1 MYTERLNV
9 RFDDVDYAQIVYFP
23 RLFGYCHWVF
33 EDFFAK
39 ETKQSY
45 AELLVKKR
53 IGFPTVH
60 SEADFKHPLRF
71 GDVCRVE
78 METVKLGTSSLT
90 NRYRLCLGESR
101 KVCAE
106 VQLVHVATQMDTFK
120 ALTIPEDIRVAFL
133 NHLHG
138 YTSA

>member
-1 MYTERLNV
+1 MYIQRIHV

-23 RLFGYCHWVF
+23 RLFGYCHWAF
-33 EDFFAK
+33 EDFFGK
-39 ETKQSY
+39 EAGITY
-45 AELLVKKR
+45 ADLLVKRR

-78 METVKLGTSSLT
+78 METVKLGKSSLT
-90 NRYRLCLGESR
+90 NEYHLYLGETR

-106 VQLVHVATQMDTFK
+106 VQLVHVAMQMDEFK
-120 ALTIPEDIRVAFL
+120 AVNIPEKIRVAFL
-133 NHLHG
+133 SHLHG
-138 YTSA
+138 YKSA